1 MKTNIIFAAKDFSR
15 ASLILEMLN
24 RQGYS
29 VMTAHRS
36 REVMGMLAEK
46 SFDLVIIGQNLSDEE
61 GLTFLK
67 NLRAKNKNIPVVAML
82 ESPDTYLDH
91 MPGGLTAEHL
101 LPQGHGNHGHHG
113 GLEAPKISYKLA
125 FFQLGADECLAYNQ
139 DLHESIARI
148 RAVIR
153 RTASAQADEVLKL
166 NEIELNMSSYTVK
179 IFKREITVTAKEFDL
194 LYVFLSSPNRVLSR
208 PYLIERVWGYN
219 YFGSPRTVDVHVRRL
234 RSKMGK
240 AAKYVH
246 TVPCVGYKLVPNTK

>member
-1 MKTNIIFAAKDFSR
+1 VKINIIFASKDLSR
-15 ASLILEMLN
+15 ASLMLEMLS

-29 VMTAHRS
+29 VATAHRA

-46 SFDLVIIGQNLSDEE
+46 SFDLVMIGQNLADEE
-61 GLTFLK
+61 GLSFLK
-67 NLRAKNKNIPVVAML
+67 NLRAKNKNIPVIAVL

-91 MPGGLTAEHL
+91 MPAGLSAENLMPHSSS
-101 LPQGHGNHGHHG
+101 GRDT
-113 GLEAPKISYKLA
+113 PKVSFKLG
-125 FFQLGADECLAYNQ
+125 FFQLGADEVLSYSQ
-139 DLHESIARI
+139 DLHESVARV
-148 RAVIR
+148 RAVVR
-153 RTASAQADEVLKL
+153 RTVSVQPDEVLKM

-179 IFKREITVTAKEFDL
+179 IFNKEITVTAKEFDL

-240 AAKYVH
+240 AARYVH
-246 TVPCVGYKLVPNTK
+246 TVPCVGYKLVPGK